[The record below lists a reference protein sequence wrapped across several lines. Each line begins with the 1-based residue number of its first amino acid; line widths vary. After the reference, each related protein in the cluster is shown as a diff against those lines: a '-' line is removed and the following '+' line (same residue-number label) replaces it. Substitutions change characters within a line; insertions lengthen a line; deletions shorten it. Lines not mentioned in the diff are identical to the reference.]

1 MANTLGKYGVTL
13 DAGDIILSG
22 SLVPLAPA
30 TKGDRFEMILS
41 DADPANGGK
50 KLGSCIAQFV

>member
-1 MANTLGKYGVTL
+1 VAWLANTLGAFGVTL

-30 TKGDRFEMILS
+30 VKGDRFGMVLE
-41 DADPANGGK
+41 AEGK
-50 KLGSCIAQFV
+50 PVGHCAIGFL